1 MRRGGIVVAVALLA
15 VGTGAALG
23 QFLDADPYPTDGPLQ
38 VSDAVEVAY
47 PLAFGDVTTWGM
59 PLPESSRPA
68 TVRYVELLGVERL
81 DVLGLLACRGWT
93 IQPDGSFLH
102 CAPIN
107 AKGWPPPGIAT
118 YPVGGTGLASEPR
131 GSAGLLIG
139 LRRQSADVEGRIS
152 AIRIV
157 YTVDGVTYQAIEPWS
172 LRLYAPLG
180 AARAR
185 PHPLLGGVRTTL
197 R

>member
-1 MRRGGIVVAVALLA
+1 MRRVGIVVGLALLA
-15 VGTGAALG
+15 IGAGATIG
-23 QFLDADPYPTDGPLQ
+23 QFLDADPYPTDGPIQ

-47 PLAFGDVTTWGM
+47 PLALGEVTTWGM

-68 TVRYVELLGVERL
+68 TVRYVELLDVERL
-81 DVLGLLACRGWT
+81 DVLGLLVCRGWT

-118 YPVGGTGLASEPR
+118 YPVAGTGLASEPR

-139 LRRQSADVEGRIS
+139 LRRQSADLEGSIG

-157 YTVDGVTYQAIEPWS
+157 YTVDGVTYEATEPWS

-180 AARAR
+180 ARR
-185 PHPLLGGVRTTL
+185 QPDLGLPPWSG
-197 R
+197 